1 MEINNM
7 RKKGAHDMVCTTKST
22 HGRFSLGIRSVCS
35 LPRFNLMRTENM
47 GKDAVPIREQFR
59 VRLGQ
64 MARELG
70 RELYP
75 DGLPE
80 GTTFSD
86 LEAMAGEVA
95 DEVARQLIESQVK
108 AQAEASAQERRGL
121 CPSCGGALREAP
133 PQPREVLTTRGSV
146 CWRENRSYCPRCR
159 RAFSPSEPDSGT

>member
-1 MEINNM
+1 
-7 RKKGAHDMVCTTKST
+7 MVCMAKST
-22 HGRFSLGIRSVCS
+22 HGKFSLGIRSVCS

-47 GKDAVPIREQFR
+47 GKDAVQLRNQLR

-80 GTTFSD
+80 GTIFSD
-86 LEAMAGEVA
+86 LEAVAGELA
-95 DEVARQLIESQVK
+95 DEMARQLIESQVK
-108 AQAEASAQERRGL
+108 AQAEACAQERPGL

-133 PQPREVLTTRGSV
+133 AQPREVLTTRGTV
-146 CWRENRSYCPRCR
+146 RWTDNRSSCPRCR
-159 RAFSPSEPDSGT
+159 RAFSPSKPGSGT